1 MTNLLVADRE
11 KIAHNGLLAN
21 MLAGEPK
28 VTADANPIQLA
39 VRAEK
44 AQKLVRKQGEL
55 LTHQALQIL
64 LNVMIQPGIT
74 MQGLERPT
82 GLNLSS
88 VSRNLQAL
96 GEWHRLGR
104 PGLNFVECVDD
115 PAERRRKI
123 AFLTKKGREFLS
135 EYLSTL
141 FGEDRYV
148 ESPTAREFLSK
159 AYSARR

>member
-1 MTNLLVADRE
+1 MMSKVLVADGE
-11 KIAHNGLLAN
+11 NITHNGLLAN
-21 MLAGEPK
+21 MIAGEPK
-28 VTADANPIQLA
+28 VTADDNPIQLA

-64 LNVMIQPGIT
+64 LNIMVQPGIT

-104 PGLNFVECVDD
+104 PGLNFVETADD
-115 PAERRRKI
+115 PTERRRKI

-135 EYLSTL
+135 DYLTQL
-141 FGEDRYV
+141 YGRDIYV

-159 AYSARR
+159 AYGAR